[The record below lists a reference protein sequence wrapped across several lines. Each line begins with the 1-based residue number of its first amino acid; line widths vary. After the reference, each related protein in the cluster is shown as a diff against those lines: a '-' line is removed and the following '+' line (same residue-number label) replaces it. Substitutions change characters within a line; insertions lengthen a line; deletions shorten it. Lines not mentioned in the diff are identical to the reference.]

1 MPHRGAG
8 DKAVGPEAAIHGGGM
23 EEKPMGEASAKRIGE
38 GGRPGGSGEAW
49 KGVEKGPIWSVAP
62 TLLISIP

>member
-1 MPHRGAG
+1 
-8 DKAVGPEAAIHGGGM
+8 
-23 EEKPMGEASAKRIGE
+23 MGEASAKRIGE